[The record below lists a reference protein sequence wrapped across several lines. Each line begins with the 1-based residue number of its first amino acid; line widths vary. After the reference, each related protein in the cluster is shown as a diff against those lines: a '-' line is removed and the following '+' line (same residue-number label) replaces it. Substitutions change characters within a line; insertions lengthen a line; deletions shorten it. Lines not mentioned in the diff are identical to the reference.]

1 MKLKRLFI
9 LTLLIAGVATHAYA
23 QFGVPNLVKY
33 DKRRFHFGFTLGY
46 NLFDYRITSKPD
58 LAEYDSLML
67 THSASISTCVSS
79 PVSPSATATSIT
91 PYAMPTAPRS

>member
-46 NLFDYRITSKPD
+46 NLFDYRITSNRTWR
-58 LAEYDSLML
+58 SM
-67 THSASISTCVSS
+67 TRCCSR
-79 PVSPSATATSIT
+79 T
-91 PYAMPTAPRS
+91 PAP

>member
-9 LTLLIAGVATHAYA
+9 LTLLIAGIATHAYA

-46 NLFDYRITSKPD
+46 NLFDIQG
-58 LAEYDSLML
+58 
-67 THSASISTCVSS
+67 
-79 PVSPSATATSIT
+79 
-91 PYAMPTAPRS
+91 

>member
-67 THSASISTCVSS
+67 THTRAMSGFSLGIVTNLNL
-79 PVSPSATATSIT
+79 IT